1 MADSAFD
8 PAKLAQLQKKA
19 AALKIGGGGAKAP
32 IRRKVQPRAAAPQ
45 DDSKLRNALK
55 KLNVQSVGT
64 VEEVNM
70 FTETGGALHF
80 TRPTVHAAAGNNT
93 YAIYGHGVNKD
104 LAEMMPNV
112 LSQLGPD
119 ALATLRQ
126 IAEQYQRQQ
135 AQAGGAADEA
145 GEPDDEV
152 PELVEAAEPAKEEGK
167 LEDLN

>member
-1 MADSAFD
+1 
-8 PAKLAQLQKKA
+8 
-19 AALKIGGGGAKAP
+19 
-32 IRRKVQPRAAAPQ
+32 
-45 DDSKLRNALK
+45 
-55 KLNVQSVGT
+55 
-64 VEEVNM
+64 M

-80 TRPTVHAAAGNNT
+80 TRPTGALPLRSPLRSSVSAYCCPLHVYDPLYIATHCAFARDPVHAAAGNNT

-152 PELVEAAEPAKEEGK
+152 PELVEAAEPAVRRALASSERSCACTIA
-167 LEDLN
+167 D